1 MNSRKDIKRKQ
12 HKINKVIKNMNKNI
26 ANDSLWRGRFAAHQI
41 NRITGTYDDQ
51 SGTFIFVT
59 VLFFDKKTN
68 RSYLRFFDYCSGNF
82 FDYDIWKA
90 MNDFI
95 VEYINV
101 WETEDR
107 ESIYNDTTD
116 YNKIKIDWDKRSKER
131 E

>member
-1 MNSRKDIKRKQ
+1 
-12 HKINKVIKNMNKNI
+12 
-26 ANDSLWRGRFAAHQI
+26 
-41 NRITGTYDDQ
+41 
-51 SGTFIFVT
+51 
-59 VLFFDKKTN
+59 
-68 RSYLRFFDYCSGNF
+68 
-82 FDYDIWKA
+82 